1 MKVEGE
7 TLQQRKKQKHLACLS
22 NACPSENQKRGYL
35 AARDSP
41 GVWSVRTGAWPSS
54 WERSLKVGGG
64 TCRGPTR
71 KKPGDRV
78 GPRNPE
84 KAGPRDDGQQKGNGW
99 KALTPEAPRRVSPG

>member
-1 MKVEGE
+1 MRVRPRNREKSINNLRASA
-7 TLQQRKKQKHLACLS
+7 TLAPQ
-22 NACPSENQKRGYL
+22 NQKRGYL
-35 AARDSP
+35 AVRDSP

-54 WERSLKVGGG
+54 WEKSLKVGGG

-84 KAGPRDDGQQKGNGW
+84 KAGPRDDGQQKGNGQE
-99 KALTPEAPRRVSPG
+99 ALTPQDPRRVSPG